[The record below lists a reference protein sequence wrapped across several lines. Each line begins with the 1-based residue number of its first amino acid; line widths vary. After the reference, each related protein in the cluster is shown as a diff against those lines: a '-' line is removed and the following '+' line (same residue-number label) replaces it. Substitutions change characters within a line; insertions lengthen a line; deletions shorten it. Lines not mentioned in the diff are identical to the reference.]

1 MTQFCHLNATDF
13 ILGGTGRE
21 SFLVVFL
28 KLHRATL
35 EKERGGGWFIS
46 CVSTD
51 NGVPTQAGT
60 IPKMIITHAYQIAEH
75 LIWDF

>member
-1 MTQFCHLNATDF
+1 MHVKIIRNFPKALTCMTQFCHLNATDF

-35 EKERGGGWFIS
+35 EKERGGGGLS
-46 CVSTD
+46 V
-51 NGVPTQAGT
+51 V
-60 IPKMIITHAYQIAEH
+60 
-75 LIWDF
+75 